1 MTSVTSATSRMAAS
15 RAEWEH
21 AEQRCEMRRE
31 LAGQSASEA
40 LSLELGLQVSFR
52 PISRRDVSDAEKWI
66 VGGFIPGWSW
76 DRELTRARRRPRRVE
91 AAVYAEVPGSPP
103 ALCGLILG
111 RISNSHVVASIHLL
125 SRAPEPNPLKGQVA
139 KVAIRYLEF
148 CAAAFGCTVASLQRP
163 IPELVDYYKELGFR
177 REVKKKGRIERL
189 ERDLRDELSAADE
202 GAEP

>member
-15 RAEWEH
+15 RAEWQD
-21 AEQRCEMRRE
+21 AEVRCELRRE

-40 LSLELGLQVSFR
+40 LSFELGIRVAFR
-52 PISRRDVSDAEKWI
+52 PISRRDVADADKWI

-76 DRELTRARRRPRRVE
+76 ERELTRARRRPRRVE
-91 AAVYAEVPGSPP
+91 AAVYAEGTEGPP
-103 ALCGLILG
+103 VLCALILG
-111 RISNSHVVASIHLL
+111 RISNGHVVASIHLL
-125 SRAPEPNPLKGQVA
+125 SRAPEPNPLQGQVA

-163 IPELVDYYKELGFR
+163 IPELVAYYKELGFH
-177 REVKKKGRIERL
+177 REVKKKGKIERL
-189 ERDLRDELSAADE
+189 ERDLRDELSAAQ